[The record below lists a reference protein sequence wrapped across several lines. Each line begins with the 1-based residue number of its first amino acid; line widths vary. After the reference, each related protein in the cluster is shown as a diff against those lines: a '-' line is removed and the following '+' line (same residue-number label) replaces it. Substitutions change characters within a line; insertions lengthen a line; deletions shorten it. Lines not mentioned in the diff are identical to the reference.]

1 MSSGKYPLDGIMV
14 VDFTQTIAGPF
25 CTMVLAELG
34 AEVIKV
40 EEPRTGD
47 ETRTGFTS
55 MLIPEEYSGQELG
68 MIENTLVVEEFCR
81 ADSTIGSALA
91 LSSFGSQCLVRFGS
105 DELRQ
110 KFLPRVAQGN
120 MVAGWAFRESSHTLN
135 IREVSTTALK
145 DGNEWQIN
153 GMKTF
158 VVSAGIAGFYS
169 VLCKTDTEISAGE
182 SSTAIILVEAD
193 REGVSIRNMGKKLGT
208 RTVPTAEIVFENV
221 RVPFLNLI
229 GQEHKGLSHALDSF
243 TESRILVGSQAL
255 GIAQGAFDRA
265 LAYAKQREQF
275 GKKLVEFQITRHK
288 LAEMATKIELARL
301 ITYKASWAYD
311 QGRMDSELTSM
322 AKMYAAQTA
331 VEVADES
338 IQLFGGY
345 GYILDYEVERFYRD
359 AKVTELY
366 EGSKEVQKDIIAGDL
381 IG

>member
-1 MSSGKYPLDGIMV
+1 MDFELTQSQKDIQMAAREFARGEFDKELALDLDQQNKFPEEIWKK
-14 VDFTQTIAGPF
+14 A
-25 CTMVLAELG
+25 AEL
-34 AEVIKV
+34 
-40 EEPRTGD
+40 
-47 ETRTGFTS
+47 GFTS

>member
-1 MSSGKYPLDGIMV
+1 MDFELTQSQKDIQMAAREFARGEFDKELALDLDQQNKFPEEIWKK
-14 VDFTQTIAGPF
+14 A
-25 CTMVLAELG
+25 AEL
-34 AEVIKV
+34 
-40 EEPRTGD
+40 
-47 ETRTGFTS
+47 GFTS

-301 ITYKASWAYD
+301 ITYKAAWAYD